1 MRTDRSAC
9 GIGWQTIKDPTVVV
23 SHGAIGR
30 CLIGHLTNMT
40 MRELVGIRMHQGR
53 FCRIA
58 DGDAEWFDGTPL
70 PP

>member
-1 MRTDRSAC
+1 
-9 GIGWQTIKDPTVVV
+9 VV

-30 CLIGHLTNMT
+30 CLIGYLTGMT
-40 MRELVGIRMHQGR
+40 MRELVEIRMHQGR

-58 DGDAEWFDGTPL
+58 DSKAEWFDGAPL